1 MKNIFSCMKIIA
13 AQQQTTDKPNI
24 FLSWSMWRSKVT
36 MKCCD
41 LMKNAELEQREGIK
55 GKVVGLDQLTIR
67 LCFAH
72 QQPLVQEISI
82 LQTHGFLRLCMI
94 PVDVK
99 INQAVNEYQ
108 YTACLIHWRHG
119 CIQFQWNNSFRKV

>member
-1 MKNIFSCMKIIA
+1 
-13 AQQQTTDKPNI
+13 
-24 FLSWSMWRSKVT
+24 

-82 LQTHGFLRLCMI
+82 FQTHMDF
-94 PVDVK
+94 
-99 INQAVNEYQ
+99 
-108 YTACLIHWRHG
+108 
-119 CIQFQWNNSFRKV
+119 

>member
-1 MKNIFSCMKIIA
+1 MKNIFSCMKITA

-24 FLSWSMWRSKVT
+24 FPSWSMWRSKLT

-41 LMKNAELEQREGIK
+41 LMKNAELKQREGIK
-55 GKVVGLDQLTIR
+55 GKVVGLDQLTIK

-82 LQTHGFLRLCMI
+82 FQTHMDF
-94 PVDVK
+94 
-99 INQAVNEYQ
+99 
-108 YTACLIHWRHG
+108 
-119 CIQFQWNNSFRKV
+119 